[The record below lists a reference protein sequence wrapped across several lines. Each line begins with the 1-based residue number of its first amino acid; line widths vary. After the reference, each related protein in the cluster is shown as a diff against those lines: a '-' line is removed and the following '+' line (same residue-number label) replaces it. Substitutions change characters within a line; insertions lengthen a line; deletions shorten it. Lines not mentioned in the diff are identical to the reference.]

1 MKHDEVEVDLLQQ
14 CCLAQSGC
22 VLQTHGLG
30 IQTAE
35 LTQTTDACVPACARV
50 RVCVE
55 KRREG
60 RGPHHMQSKPRSLN
74 TKDSQSREK

>member
-35 LTQTTDACVPACARV
+35 LTQTTDAVRACVPACAC
-50 RVCVE
+50 VCGE
-55 KRREG
+55 KK
-60 RGPHHMQSKPRSLN
+60 RGKGATSHVV
-74 TKDSQSREK
+74 